1 MMDDFDATFSA
12 APVAPWSGPYPQVF
26 FLKGSVEGVGFRG
39 LGKSGLCKTFVE
51 AYRVQGIRG

>member
-1 MMDDFDATFSA
+1 MRPSRLRQWHHGRALM
-12 APVAPWSGPYPQVF
+12 PQVF